1 ERVAMLL
8 PKTVSLHMEKKSLR
22 DVVNE
27 ISRQTGYPIDL
38 NATVFPNKTYKFHFD
53 KVPFWQALDKVCQE
67 SGLSVYQ
74 YSYYGSGGNDRIQ
87 LTTYGSKPSP
97 LIAYTQTFRL
107 VPSGINYYRNINFGS
122 GPSKANPHLIS
133 ESMSFSFM
141 IYTEPKL
148 AFIQVLA
155 PVITEAYDENNKPM
169 APKVTPSTYPYYKG
183 SYYGNSR
190 FLNATTSV
198 SLSRPSRDSKKA
210 KLVRG
215 ELPVIVLSK
224 EEEEV
229 RVDKPVGVKKKKFK
243 GRKAELEI
251 EEVAEANNWGNG
263 KY

>member
-1 ERVAMLL
+1 QRKLAQMGAEALPHLLLARKSTRDLEVLWRLDQVIPLMERVAMLL

-107 VPSGINYYRNINFGS
+107 VPSGINYYRNINFG
-122 GPSKANPHLIS
+122 
-133 ESMSFSFM
+133 
-141 IYTEPKL
+141 
-148 AFIQVLA
+148 
-155 PVITEAYDENNKPM
+155 
-169 APKVTPSTYPYYKG
+169 
-183 SYYGNSR
+183 
-190 FLNATTSV
+190 
-198 SLSRPSRDSKKA
+198 
-210 KLVRG
+210 
-215 ELPVIVLSK
+215 
-224 EEEEV
+224 
-229 RVDKPVGVKKKKFK
+229 
-243 GRKAELEI
+243 
-251 EEVAEANNWGNG
+251 
-263 KY
+263 